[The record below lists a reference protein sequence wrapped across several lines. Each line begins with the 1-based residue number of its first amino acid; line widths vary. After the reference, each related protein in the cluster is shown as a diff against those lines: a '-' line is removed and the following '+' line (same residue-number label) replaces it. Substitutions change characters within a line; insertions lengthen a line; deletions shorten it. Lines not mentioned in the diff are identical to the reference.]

1 MKASLIVK
9 SVAPSKLFVLGPA
22 AQDVETGNP
31 SDPLASGNVSPVQH
45 DEAIKPCSLKP
56 EAREF
61 VVEVLKGKAGA
72 TLRLTRPSTD
82 WG

>member
-1 MKASLIVK
+1 MKASLIMT
-9 SVAPSKLFVLGPA
+9 SVAPSMLFVLGPV

-31 SDPLASGNVSPVQH
+31 SNFLASGTVSRGQH
-45 DEAIKPCSLKP
+45 DEAIEPCSLEP

-61 VVEVLKGKAGA
+61 VVELLVGEVGA

-82 WG
+82 CS